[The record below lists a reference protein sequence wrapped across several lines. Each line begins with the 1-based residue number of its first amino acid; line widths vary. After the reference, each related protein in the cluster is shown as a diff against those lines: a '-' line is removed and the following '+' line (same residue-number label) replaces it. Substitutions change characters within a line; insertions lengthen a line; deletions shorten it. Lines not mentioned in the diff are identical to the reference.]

1 MKRLRFCAVLALA
14 AALSGCHTMR
24 GTPHRGGQQQQQP
37 APGESEAPPSATV
50 QPQPESP
57 QQDASNSEEPSN
69 DMTQSA
75 DAATLAPCL
84 PIDNTIPKIKPKPK
98 PIRKRVPPPQP
109 PAPQVAELPPDG
121 IIDARVAPLP
131 VSVMSILGKKVQSPN
146 GDDLGRVVDVLAD
159 SGGRVRVAIIDFGG
173 FLGVGDRKIAV
184 DWPLLRF
191 NPDRSDPSLLL
202 SLSRE
207 KLKAAPE
214 YKDDPR
220 PKTLMVPEPAAA
232 PAAAP
237 AAPATAPAAAA
248 PAAPTT
254 APATA
259 PPAPTAPATAPPA
272 SAAAPPAAPAPSAN
286 PPPSATP
293 PANDPKK

>member
-24 GTPHRGGQQQQQP
+24 GTPHPGGQQQP
-37 APGESEAPPSATV
+37 APGESEAPPSATA

-98 PIRKRVPPPQP
+98 PIRKRAPPPQP

-220 PKTLMVPEPAAA
+220 PKTLMVPESAAA
-232 PAAAP
+232 A

-254 APATA
+254 APAAAAPAAA
-259 PPAPTAPATAPPA
+259 PPAPAAAPAAPPA
-272 SAAAPPAAPAPSAN
+272 APAAPAPSAN